1 MITGQSANR
10 GETSRAMKVVSIA
23 GTTVLACAFAFG
35 FVILRYK
42 MTNVRAF
49 RVPSASMCP
58 TVCENERVLASMDVD
73 PAKPPVRG
81 QVILFAHRLGETNSL
96 LFKRVIGIGGDEVSG
111 KNGTI
116 LVNGKAS
123 SYVQPRPVCG
133 HPIDAPRGLQELP
146 SFDAVKI
153 PPGYFFVVGDNLL
166 NSYDSRFSEFG
177 LVSSEELRGHPLNIY
192 WSSENSRLGC
202 AIH

>member
-35 FVILRYK
+35 SVLARYK
-42 MTNVRAF
+42 MTNVR
-49 RVPSASMCP
+49 
-58 TVCENERVLASMDVD
+58 
-73 PAKPPVRG
+73 
-81 QVILFAHRLGETNSL
+81 
-96 LFKRVIGIGGDEVSG
+96 
-111 KNGTI
+111 
-116 LVNGKAS
+116 
-123 SYVQPRPVCG
+123 
-133 HPIDAPRGLQELP
+133 
-146 SFDAVKI
+146 KI